1 MESVKDGVGW
11 GEGVGWLGK
20 VLLAHPP
27 SHETVLAFCRRLQP
41 RNLKINL
48 NYRGFSARGALAGT
62 SV

>member
-11 GEGVGWLGK
+11 GEGVDWPGK

-27 SHETVLAFCRRLQP
+27 SHETILAFCRLLQP

-48 NYRGFSARGALAGT
+48 NYGGFSA
-62 SV
+62 